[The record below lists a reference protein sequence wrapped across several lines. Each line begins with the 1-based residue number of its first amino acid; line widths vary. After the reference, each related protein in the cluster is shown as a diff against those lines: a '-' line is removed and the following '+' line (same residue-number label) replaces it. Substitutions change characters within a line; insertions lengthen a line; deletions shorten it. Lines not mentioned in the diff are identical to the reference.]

1 LIFPKET
8 RMSEMIDQ
16 PETYFKELIPA
27 RDQLL
32 LELEAEAERED
43 IPIVGP
49 VVGEL
54 LFILAGAIKAQSIL
68 EIGTAT
74 GYSAIYLARGC
85 EAVNGRVLTL
95 ELDSSKAAR
104 ARQNF
109 EKAGLG
115 DRVEIRVADALETL
129 RGMEAEFD
137 LIFIDIEKKDYVA
150 ALPDC
155 GRLLRKWGL
164 LVADNVAFEDA
175 DEFNRTISDHPDWRS
190 ISLFSYLPLHSPEND
205 GLCLALRV

>member
-1 LIFPKET
+1 
-8 RMSEMIDQ
+8 MSEIVDQ
-16 PETYFKELIPA
+16 PEKYFRGLIPA

-85 EAVNGRVLTL
+85 ESENGRVITL

-104 ARQNF
+104 ARVNF
-109 EKAGLG
+109 EKAGMM
-115 DRVEIRVADALETL
+115 DRVEVIEGDALEVL
-129 RGMEAEFD
+129 DSLDDEFD
-137 LIFIDIEKKDYVA
+137 LIFIDIEKNDYPK

-155 GRLLRKWGL
+155 GRLLRKGGL

>member
-1 LIFPKET
+1 
-8 RMSEMIDQ
+8 MSKIVECPDK
-16 PETYFKELIPA
+16 YFKNLISA
-27 RDQLL
+27 RDELL
-32 LELEAEAERED
+32 LELEAEAEREN

-54 LFILAGAIKAQSIL
+54 LFILAAATRAHNIL

-85 EAVNGRVLTL
+85 ESVNGRVITL
-95 ELDSSKAAR
+95 ELDRSRAAS

-115 DRVEIRVADALETL
+115 KRVEVREGDALNLLNTL
-129 RGMEAEFD
+129 DDAFD
-137 LIFIDIEKKDYVA
+137 LIFIDIEKKDYA
-150 ALPDC
+150 GALPDC
-155 GRLLRKWGL
+155 GRLLRKGGL
-164 LVADNVAFEDA
+164 LVADNVAFKEA
-175 DEFNRTISDHPDWRS
+175 DEFNRMISDHPDWRS

-205 GLCLALRV
+205 ALCIAIRL